1 MARKYGP
8 SRGELTFRAAFS
20 AAGLGLLG
28 VALMLRGV
36 PQGPA
41 IVEVVGLA
49 GVMFG
54 GSLALSV
61 WKLIKRDHP

>member
-1 MARKYGP
+1 
-8 SRGELTFRAAFS
+8 
-20 AAGLGLLG
+20 
-28 VALMLRGV
+28 LRGV